1 MFVFQNCIECM
12 YQTHIWK
19 FFVRVSFKRWD
30 KVRFQVCLKFAREPI
45 EIAMKFL
52 VHYVRH
58 SKLHRMHISNMNLEI
73 FCESQFQTL
82 GQGPISSLFEFAR
95 EQIEIAMKFLVHY
108 V

>member
-1 MFVFQNCIECM
+1 MFVFQYCIECI

-30 KVRFQVCLKFAREPI
+30 KVRNQVCLKFARELI

-52 VHYVRH
+52 VHYVRL
-58 SKLHRMHISNMNLEI
+58 SKLHRMHVSNTHLEI

-82 GQGPISSLFEFAR
+82 GQGPKSSLL
-95 EQIEIAMKFLVHY
+95 EICERTD
-108 V
+108 